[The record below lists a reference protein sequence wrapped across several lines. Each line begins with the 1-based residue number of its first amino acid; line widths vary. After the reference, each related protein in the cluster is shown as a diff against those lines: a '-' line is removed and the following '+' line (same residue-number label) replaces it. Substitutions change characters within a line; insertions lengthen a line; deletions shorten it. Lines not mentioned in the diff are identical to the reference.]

1 MKKLLFIIS
10 LVLICSNAIS
20 QQRDINT
27 LLNQTL
33 RNRGLT
39 REDITIPIEFFS
51 TAEKN
56 PTNDVKLTL
65 PLVMEMM
72 TSPLGSISHGR
83 PNNARMDLMD
93 DLAGMTDLEIYEAV
107 SKIMQLRFVNQEH
120 IFNLFDLWLPRAVR
134 LYDGLNNPKLEL
146 TDKLFSIIKETKHS
160 QDSLTAIFSNSD
172 KEFLN
177 KNIFSILEESD
188 SDDNSNFDILKY
200 NAARDSSILTSK
212 KTMDILSKLDLTLMD
227 FSSFNSFKMCNTLY
241 NYVKDSLK
249 QNSLS
254 DLSRHNNKYIQG
266 DFCYYSN
273 EDGIR
278 IAIGGPGKNIYT
290 GKFDFIIDL
299 GGDDIYNIDHPP
311 LTSRR
316 TGSDSGGQG
325 GVLSGGFSCIID
337 LAGNDYYTTSSD
349 FALAGGLFSSSFI
362 FDKEGDDFYESKG
375 SGNLGAAIGGL
386 GLLYDEKGNDTYKG
400 ISFSIGAG
408 CFGVGLLV
416 DREGNDFYI
425 ANSYS
430 QGFGMTE
437 GVGAIIDNKGNDS
450 YLVDSRSLD
459 IGRYNDHYVSMCQGY
474 GLGLRPFYAGGIGL
488 IIEGEGNDI
497 YNTDIFGQGGA
508 YWYSLGAIVDK
519 GGHDKYNG
527 YQYSQG
533 AGIHL
538 AVGLLKDYD
547 GWDFY
552 QSNGVSQGCGHDFGY
567 GMLWDVKGND
577 NYSAYSLSQGAGNA
591 DGIGILVDESGTDG
605 YLNKYPA
612 NTRGYGNQR
621 REYGSIG
628 VFLDASG
635 TDYYSQPGYDST
647 FINSSNWGVFTDFD
661 YTDLPEQVSGD
672 NFKVPV
678 DSNRIYRDKNPI
690 LEKDS
695 VFTYT
700 RWSDYYLSEYFIM
713 AKTIEPRFSLWQ
725 DYGFKKLIEDSTNT
739 ANYIVTKFSTTDHR
753 DVQVFRVLSQK
764 IQWSIAQVL
773 LEKFRLY
780 TTGAGVFTQAELSM
794 MCYIFG
800 ETKDPSAKD
809 YLLQLTYDDNYRLR
823 SSAIN
828 ALGKINYDRSD
839 KEFIDKVTKRLGEL
853 ATEKSE
859 KKIYIKDI
867 AFAINNY
874 ELNRYCLDGVYYLL
888 NSNYYGARFL
898 AAQSLQKLDQTARLY
913 IMFGDEERIRK
924 DQKLGF
930 QAFLFYS
937 SNISDTTLQ
946 QVMPYIKESP
956 VFEFEEIKYNLIDAL
971 KYRMDKSADAKF
983 TDWCKQEI
991 YLLQSQVPLKVK

>member
-1 MKKLLFIIS
+1 MIS

-20 QQRDINT
+20 QQRDINS
-27 LLNQTL
+27 LLDQTL

-65 PLVMEMM
+65 PLVKEMM
-72 TSPLGSISHGR
+72 TTPLRSETWLDSLSEMSSMSIDSLLYYMFKYLNHDTSFIHVTTVG
-83 PNNARMDLMD
+83 NFLGLESNKDLFD
-93 DLAGMTDLEIYEAV
+93 RMTDFMHRTYKYAAELQWG
-107 SKIMQLRFVNQEH
+107 KIS
-120 IFNLFDLWLPRAVR
+120 
-134 LYDGLNNPKLEL
+134 KLESSNVKL
-146 TDKLFSIIKETKHS
+146 LDNDLLSIFEDTESSIDVNTDLFKLNQS
-160 QDSLTAIFSNSD
+160 
-172 KEFLN
+172 
-177 KNIFSILEESD
+177 
-188 SDDNSNFDILKY
+188 
-200 NAARDSSILTSK
+200 RDSSIIISK
-212 KTMDILSKLDLTLMD
+212 KVIDILSRLNTKKTFKHSYNLFDNCWRFYSDMVDLKSKL
-227 FSSFNSFKMCNTLY
+227 S
-241 NYVKDSLK
+241 SLK
-249 QNSLS
+249 TKKV
-254 DLSRHNNKYIQG
+254 DDEFCKG
-266 DFCYYSN
+266 DFIYYYNSDN
-273 EDGIR
+273 VK
-278 IAIGGPGKNIYT
+278 IAIGSAGNNYYT
-290 GKFDFIIDL
+290 GEFDFIIDI
-299 GGDDIYNIDHPP
+299 GGDDKYDMKIENKSILADTTYVKEWDVIYVDYSN
-311 LTSRR
+311 SN
-316 TGSDSGGQG
+316 
-325 GVLSGGFSCIID
+325 FSCIID

-362 FDKEGDDFYESKG
+362 FDKAGDDFYESKG

-430 QGFGMTE
+430 QGFGMTQ

-591 DGIGILVDESGTDG
+591 DGIGILIDESGTDG

-612 NTRGYGNQR
+612 NTRGYGNPR

-647 FINSSNWGVFTDFD
+647 FINSSYWGVFTDYD
-661 YTDLPEQVSGD
+661 YTDLSEQVSGD
-672 NFKVPV
+672 NFKVQL
-678 DSNRIYRDKNPI
+678 DTNRKADTSGIRSRDP
-690 LEKDS
+690 S
-695 VFTYT
+695 PGTYT
-700 RWSDYYLSEYFIM
+700 TEEYFMM

-725 DYGFKKLIEDSTNT
+725 EYGFKKLIEDSTNT
-739 ANYIVTKFSTTDHR
+739 ASYIVTKFGTTDHR

-773 LEKFRLY
+773 LDKFRLY

-809 YLLQLTYDDNYRLR
+809 YLLQLTYDENYRLR

-828 ALGKINYDRSD
+828 ALGKINYDTND
-839 KEFIDKVTKRLGEL
+839 VEFIEKVTKRLGKL
-853 ATEKSE
+853 ATERSD
-859 KKIYIKDI
+859 KKIYNKDI
-867 AFAINNY
+867 AFALNNY
-874 ELNRYCLDGVYYLL
+874 KLNFYCLDGVYSLL
-888 NSNYYGARFL
+888 NNNYYGARFL
-898 AAQSLQKLDQTARLY
+898 AAQSLEKFNVETVLF
-913 IMFGDEERIRK
+913 MVFGDDATIK
-924 DQKLGF
+924 DKQRLGF

-937 SNISDTTLQ
+937 SNIPDTTFQLLIPF
-946 QVMPYIKESP
+946 VKDSP
-956 VFEFEEIKYNLIDAL
+956 VFRFDEIKYNLIDAL
-971 KYRMDKSADAKF
+971 KYRMDKSADIKF

-991 YLLQSQVPLKVK
+991 YLLQSKVPLKVK

>member
-20 QQRDINT
+20 QQRDINS
-27 LLNQTL
+27 LLDETL

-65 PLVMEMM
+65 PLVKDMM
-72 TSPLGSISHGR
+72 TNPLRSETWLDSIS
-83 PNNARMDLMD
+83 
-93 DLAGMTDLEIYEAV
+93 EIGNYSVKTELIKLITFVVGSNSKIRNDTMFMEAV
-107 SKIMQLRFVNQEH
+107 IHSPDYDSWLN
-120 IFNLFDLWLPRAVR
+120 DLVWISN
-134 LYDGLNNPKLEL
+134 YNK
-146 TDKLFSIIKETKHS
+146 KHS
-160 QDSLTAIFSNSD
+160 NEILMNYNDQETVFLSKSLLSIF
-172 KEFLN
+172 
-177 KNIFSILEESD
+177 EESD
-188 SDDNSNFDILKY
+188 DDNSAVTDILKY
-200 NAARDSSILTSK
+200 NFQRDSSIKTSK
-212 KTMDILSKLDLTLMD
+212 NVMDL
-227 FSSFNSFKMCNTLY
+227 
-241 NYVKDSLK
+241 
-249 QNSLS
+249 
-254 DLSRHNNKYIQG
+254 LSRINLEKIREFSFQAFSACFRYYDYRMNQFNDFKNKDIETINNKYIQG
-266 DFCYYSN
+266 DFYYYSD

-299 GGDDIYNIDHPP
+299 GGDDIYSIDRPP
-311 LTSRR
+311 LTE
-316 TGSDSGGQG
+316 GGQG
-325 GVLSGGFSCIID
+325 GVLGGGGFSCIID

-552 QSNGVSQGCGHDFGY
+552 QSNGVSQGCGHDFGF

-591 DGIGILVDESGTDG
+591 DGIGILLDESGTDG

-612 NTRGYGNQR
+612 NTRGYGNPR

-635 TDYYSQPGYDST
+635 TDYYSQPGYDSS
-647 FINSSNWGVFTDFD
+647 FINSSNWGVFTDYD
-661 YTDLPEQVSGD
+661 YIDLPEQVSGD
-672 NFKVPV
+672 NFKVPL
-678 DSNRIYRDKNPI
+678 DTHNIYR
-690 LEKDS
+690 EKDTLAEKYG
-695 VFTYT
+695 FTYS
-700 RWSDYYLSEYFIM
+700 RWTPYYTSELFIM

-739 ANYIVTKFSTTDHR
+739 ANYIVTKFGTTDHR

-780 TTGAGVFTQAELSM
+780 ITGAGVFTQAELSM

-828 ALGKINYDRSD
+828 ALGKINYDTND
-839 KEFIDKVTKRLGEL
+839 VEFIEKVTKRLGKL
-853 ATEKSE
+853 ATERSD
-859 KKIYIKDI
+859 KKIYNKDI
-867 AFAINNY
+867 AFALNNY
-874 ELNRYCLDGVYYLL
+874 KLNFYCLDGIYSLL
-888 NSNYYGARFL
+888 NNNYYGARFL
-898 AAQSLQKLDQTARLY
+898 AAQSLEKFNVETVLF
-913 IMFGDEERIRK
+913 MVFGDDEIIK
-924 DQKLGF
+924 DKQKLGF

-937 SNISDTTLQ
+937 SNIPDTIFQLLIPF
-946 QVMPYIKESP
+946 VKESP
-956 VFEFEEIKYNLIDAL
+956 VFRFDEIKYNLIDAL
-971 KYRMDKSADAKF
+971 KYRMDKSADIKF

-991 YLLQSQVPLKVK
+991 YILQSQVPLRVK